1 MTQERNMVR
10 KMTKEERAQQTNDIV
25 DHLMHVYQEIISE
38 QRETIERLR
47 RQVARD
53 QKTIDRLEALKDEKQ
68 RNPA

>member
-47 RQVARD
+47 RQMARD
-53 QKTIDRLEALKDEKQ
+53 QKTIERWYE
-68 RNPA
+68 R

>member
-1 MTQERNMVR
+1 MPR

-25 DHLMHVYQEIISE
+25 DHLMHVYQEIITE

-53 QKTIDRLEALKDEKQ
+53 QKTIDRLEMKDD
-68 RNPA
+68 

>member
-1 MTQERNMVR
+1 MVR